1 VKIWLRTSLA
11 AAAGGAISAGC
22 AEVLDPDRFN
32 LRFGQGRLALMML
45 EGALIAI
52 GALVVGRMTNAK

>member
-1 VKIWLRTSLA
+1 
-11 AAAGGAISAGC
+11 
-22 AEVLDPDRFN
+22 VLDPDRFN